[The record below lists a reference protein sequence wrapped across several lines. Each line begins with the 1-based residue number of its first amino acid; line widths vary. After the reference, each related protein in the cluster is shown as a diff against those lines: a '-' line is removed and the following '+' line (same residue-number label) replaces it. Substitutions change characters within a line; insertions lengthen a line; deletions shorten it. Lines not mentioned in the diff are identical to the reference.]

1 MGKRLGERTREKA
14 KCMVSVA
21 GVPMI
26 DRMLTQLAA
35 LRTERVIIVTGYMAD
50 ELKKHIGNR
59 YNSLMKIEYID
70 NEAYA
75 TTNNIYSLY
84 LAKDT
89 FADGNTLLLESDLTL
104 ADGLLESLV
113 KNPCPDVALVSEYK
127 DWMDGTV
134 VTLDQEDRITRF
146 IGKGGYRTTDNA
158 SYYKTVNIYKF
169 SSAFLCGTYLPALE
183 AYRRA
188 HGDNEYYERVLGEI
202 VTQNSYPLSAQVVD
216 NSQWYEIDDAD
227 DLAAAEERFASTNA
241 TEK

>member
-1 MGKRLGERTREKA
+1 
-14 KCMVSVA
+14 
-21 GVPMI
+21 
-26 DRMLTQLAA
+26 
-35 LRTERVIIVTGYMAD
+35 
-50 ELKKHIGNR
+50 
-59 YNSLMKIEYID
+59 
-70 NEAYA
+70 
-75 TTNNIYSLY
+75 
-84 LAKDT
+84 
-89 FADGNTLLLESDLTL
+89 
-104 ADGLLESLV
+104 
-113 KNPCPDVALVSEYK
+113 
-127 DWMDGTV
+127 MDGTV
-134 VTLDQEDRITRF
+134 VTLDRENRITRF